1 MKKTIITLAAALAL
15 PLLGV
20 AAVNLLAEGE
30 AAGTGV
36 TTTQHDYDWDSA
48 NNVAKGTTAYTSHN
62 QEQAGAS
69 VDGNNG
75 SRWEPN
81 AGQDPENVWY
91 YVDLGYEYD
100 IKAVGL
106 IWNNAYA
113 SDYTLY
119 TATEKNGDEPAWVEL
134 VNIKEMLGSNDEI
147 EVKDEDGNVTE
158 TRTEW
163 VNHAEG
169 VTSTYV
175 LSETK
180 KARYVKIQVNKNEVW
195 GASFSEFMVDAN
207 EAEITPVATSIT
219 LRTNTQKA
227 LVGDVVNFSAE
238 VRDQLNRVMENADV
252 TLSTSGAAAHVEG
265 MNVIPDD
272 KGTVSV
278 TATCGAITSE
288 AVSFEVVGDAT
299 EYISG
304 TGTSCDENSN
314 NAANAYDNN
323 NGTEWTVSGEGEG
336 EHEHWFIVELSGVYD
351 LNLVTLNWEGANA
364 NIIEIQAGETAEN
377 LAKIGEVNVPAVVAG
392 RVDFI
397 TVDAK
402 NVKYL
407 KVITKNN
414 ATGYGL
420 RLFDCRAYGTPAA
433 YEQTA
438 TSIELAA
445 DKKGIWIG
453 ETATITATVMDQQ
466 GAAMTDATATLAVE
480 GPATLSGSTIT
491 ATAKGTITVKA
502 EYNGLS
508 AQLILG
514 AADKNSELS
523 PVSASSDAKN
533 SDGNDC
539 AANAIDNNYS
549 GSGWA
554 AARDGYATDGATE
567 YNLYVNLGKPCNID
581 AITLN
586 WEGANAH
593 QYQILGS
600 KTEDGDYT
608 PFYTYYE
615 ENNTVQAREDVFM
628 GTVMNEIQYIQ
639 VKTTAWGPY
648 GVNLFG
654 IRFYG
659 ESAVKSE
666 AKEVTVSSSN
676 GTALYL
682 NETSTLSA
690 TVVDQFGDVM
700 NGAEVSYSV
709 NGNAVTLE
717 GNTVTAAKVGSA
729 IVTATSG
736 SVSKNI
742 TFVVY
747 ESAETLNAYKV
758 EGSTVKVYDA
768 EGNETNLSFGNNN
781 LLPGYSAVIN
791 LGEAKDI
798 AMIELNWE
806 RAHSG
811 HYTVS
816 VSADGNE
823 YTEVFTDKPADRG
836 GNYTERIALK
846 PLGASPA
853 SRAAADNIKYVKVQS
868 HANVTD
874 WDAGLLGVNVY
885 TVKPIT
891 VSVKD
896 ISVNGEDG
904 VSEYFDLQGRK
915 VVNPAGGLYIKVQ
928 KGKASKVMIR

>member
-1 MKKTIITLAAALAL
+1 MKKTIVTLAAALAL
-15 PLLGV
+15 PLLG
-20 AAVNLLAEGE
+20 AAAMNLLAEGE
-30 AAGTGV
+30 DAGAGV
-36 TTTQHDYDWDSA
+36 TTTSHDYDWTSA
-48 NNVAKGTTAYTSHN
+48 NNVAKGTTAYASYN

-69 VDGNNG
+69 IDGNNG

-119 TATEKNGDEPAWVEL
+119 TATEKVGEEPAWVEL

-147 EVKDEDGNVTE
+147 ETKDEDGNVTG

-163 VNHAEG
+163 VNRAEG

-175 LSETK
+175 LPQTT

-195 GASFSEFMVDAN
+195 GASFYEFMVDA
-207 EAEITPVATSIT
+207 EEVESTPIVTSVS
-219 LRTNTQKA
+219 LRTNTQKVLA
-227 LVGDVVNFSAE
+227 GDAVNFTAE
-238 VRDQLNRVMENADV
+238 VRDQLNRIMDNADV
-252 TLSTSGAAAHVEG
+252 TLNTDGAAAHVEG
-265 MNVIPDD
+265 MTVIPDA

-288 AVSFEVVGDAT
+288 AVSFEVVGDNA

-304 TGTSCDENSN
+304 TGISCDENSN

-323 NGTEWTVSGEGEG
+323 NGTEWTVTGEGEG
-336 EHEHWFIVELSGVYD
+336 EHEHWFMVELSGLYD

-364 NIIEIQAGETAEN
+364 NIIEIQAGETAET
-377 LAKIGEVNVPAVVAG
+377 LAKIGEVNVDPVVAG
-392 RVDFI
+392 RMDYVA
-397 TVDAK
+397 VDAK

-420 RLFDCRAYGTPAA
+420 RLFDCRAYGTPSA

-445 DKKGIWIG
+445 DKTGMWIG
-453 ETATITATVMDQQ
+453 ETATVTATVKDQQ
-466 GAAMTDATATLAVE
+466 GAPMADATATLAVD
-480 GPATLSGSTIT
+480 GPATLSGNTLT
-491 ATAKGTITVKA
+491 ATGKGTITVKA
-502 EYNGLS
+502 EYNGLNAEIALS
-508 AQLILG
+508 
-514 AADKNSELS
+514 AADKSQEIT
-523 PVSASSDAKN
+523 PASASSDAKN
-533 SDGNDC
+533 ADGNDC
-539 AANAIDNNYS
+539 AANAIDNNYT

-608 PFYTYYE
+608 PFYTHHE
-615 ENNTVQAREDVFM
+615 ETNSVQGREDVFM
-628 GTVMNEIQYIQ
+628 GSEMNEIQYIQ
-639 VKTTAWGPY
+639 VKATAWGPY
-648 GVNLFG
+648 GINLFG

-659 ESAVKSE
+659 ASAVTPVATE
-666 AKEVTVSSSN
+666 LTVSSSN

-682 NETSTLSA
+682 NETAELSA
-690 TVVDQFGDVM
+690 TVIDQFGDVM

-709 NGNAVTLE
+709 NGSAVSLDGT
-717 GNTVTAAKVGSA
+717 TVTAVKAGSA
-729 IVTATSG
+729 VVTATCG
-736 SVSKNI
+736 SVSKDI

-747 ESAETLNAYKV
+747 ESSETLDANRLQD
-758 EGSTVKVYDA
+758 TNVKVYDA
-768 EGNETNLSFGNNN
+768 EGNETTLGFGSNN
-781 LLPGYSAVIN
+781 LKPGYSAVVD
-791 LGEAKDI
+791 LGGAKSI

-806 RAHSG
+806 RAHSA
-811 HYTVS
+811 HYVVS